1 MLGNVIMDPL
11 TFRQFCKLFKEDDDP
26 IGDVVRDMFEDTDF
40 PWNYVDGRIATA
52 SAIARFEELKA
63 CEKAKEAYEKLCIK
77 YHEYRRIA
85 QPVYAIT
92 T

>member
-1 MLGNVIMDPL
+1 MMTTITVL
-11 TFRQFCKLFKEDDDP
+11 TFKQFCEQIKEEDDP

-40 PWNYVDGRIATA
+40 PWNYVDDKKRL
-52 SAIARFEELKA
+52 EELKA

-85 QPVYAIT
+85 QPVYAPT